1 MAWTLKVNS
10 LKVSQRAGNDM
21 FRQLW
26 SKPSSIRVSTFQ
38 KEPGMQLTG
47 MGMSCEQSKYPEL
60 RLQTL
65 LELRWQRE
73 IIECWLD
80 CPGTPAESQAQL
92 QEMLTHVKSELQALE
107 ATLLINKSNANLER
121 AG

>member
-1 MAWTLKVNS
+1 VAWTPKVNS
-10 LKVSQRAGNDM
+10 LKAFQRVGNNM

-26 SKPSSIRVSTFQ
+26 FKPSSIRVSTLQ
-38 KEPGMQLTG
+38 KESGMQLTG
-47 MGMSCEQSKYPEL
+47 IGMGCEQSKYPEL
-60 RLQTL
+60 RLQRL

-107 ATLLINKSNANLER
+107 AALLINKTKVNPKRS
-121 AG
+121 G

>member
-1 MAWTLKVNS
+1 
-10 LKVSQRAGNDM
+10 
-21 FRQLW
+21 
-26 SKPSSIRVSTFQ
+26 
-38 KEPGMQLTG
+38 MQLTG
-47 MGMSCEQSKYPEL
+47 TGMSCEQPKYPEL
-60 RLQTL
+60 RLQRL

-80 CPGTPAESQAQL
+80 CPRTPDESQAQL

-107 ATLLINKSNANLER
+107 AALLINKSNANLKR